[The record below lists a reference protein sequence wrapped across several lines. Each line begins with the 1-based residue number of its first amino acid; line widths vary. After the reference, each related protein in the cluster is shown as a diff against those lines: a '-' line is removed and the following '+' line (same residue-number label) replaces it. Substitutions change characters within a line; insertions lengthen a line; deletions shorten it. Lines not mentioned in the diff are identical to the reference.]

1 MIEWKPTGNKILV
14 RVDPVEEV
22 SKGGIV
28 IKHNVDGLGERAEMQ
43 QMTGTIVA
51 VGPLAWADQ
60 RLSDFDGNQG
70 HAPWAKV
77 GDRVKFTKF
86 AGYLHAEESEPDV
99 KYRVMH
105 DLDLV
110 MVYTGANHE

>member
-1 MIEWKPTGNKILV
+1 MIEWTPTGNKILV

-28 IKHNVDGLGERAEMQ
+28 IAPKGEIGERAEMQ

-60 RLSDFDGNQG
+60 RLSDFDGNRG

-86 AGYLHAEESEPDV
+86 AGYLHEEESEPGV

-110 MVYTGANHE
+110 MVYTGEAR